1 MQPFFFGFTK
11 TFSESTAQRIGK
23 ECMMEKMNQR
33 IVEFRDME
41 DVAEFVNA
49 AGKSEYDVNVISG
62 NLYVD
67 AKSLLGVM
75 SMGFARKLRV
85 QYRDAD
91 KGFERALQKF
101 CVA

>member
-1 MQPFFFGFTK
+1 MT
-11 TFSESTAQRIGK
+11 
-23 ECMMEKMNQR
+23 EKMNQR
-33 IVEFRDME
+33 IVEFHDME
-41 DVAEFVNA
+41 DVAAFVDA
-49 AGKSEYDVNVISG
+49 ADKSEFDVNVISG

-85 QYRDAD
+85 QYRDSD
-91 KGFERALQKF
+91 KGFERALQRF

>member
-1 MQPFFFGFTK
+1 MT
-11 TFSESTAQRIGK
+11 
-23 ECMMEKMNQR
+23 EKINQR
-33 IVEFRDME
+33 IVEFHDME

>member
-1 MQPFFFGFTK
+1 
-11 TFSESTAQRIGK
+11 
-23 ECMMEKMNQR
+23 MEKLNQR
-33 IVEFRDME
+33 IVEFHDME

-49 AGKSEYDVNVISG
+49 AGKCEFDVNVISG

-75 SMGFARKLRV
+75 SMGFARRLRV
-85 QYRDAD
+85 QYRDSD
-91 KGFERALQKF
+91 QMFEQELQKF